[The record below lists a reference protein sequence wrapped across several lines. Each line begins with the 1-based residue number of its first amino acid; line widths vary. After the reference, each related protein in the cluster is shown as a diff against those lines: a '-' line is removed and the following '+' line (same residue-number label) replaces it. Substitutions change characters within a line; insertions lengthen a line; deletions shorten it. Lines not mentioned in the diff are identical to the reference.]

1 MGRFDILKGDNNV
14 KEKTQNK
21 RRNKKPKQKQQNQQ
35 NQQSSQSNN
44 KETLQQELRPV
55 KEEELRPVKEE
66 EVMQEKSNPSSTIS
80 PWVLAMQ
87 KRKAEEDEAKKYVI
101 NENDPKY
108 WNGVKW
114 VGPMFLKSEHSK
126 TIPEFNKNRLC
137 STHIVF
143 HGKTKY
149 SRNGKVWYDTWEET
163 FSKNQ
168 LEAIKTQEAYEYHS
182 NCCKVLGEYCDKLE
196 TESLNYYL
204 ETGEMDEFAKARL
217 DRLEYEK
224 YAEQFE
230 TTEEELETNS
240 NSDDYD
246 SDYLEDDEYN

>member
-1 MGRFDILKGDNNV
+1 MGRFDVLKCDNSV
-14 KEKTQNK
+14 KEKTQKK
-21 RRNKKPKQKQQNQQ
+21 RKKEKSNQKSQQ
-35 NQQSSQSNN
+35 
-44 KETLQQELRPV
+44 L
-55 KEEELRPVKEE
+55 KEEEQDTIK
-66 EVMQEKSNPSSTIS
+66 QEQDTIKQEQDTIKQEQDNPPPTKPIIS

-87 KRKAEEDEAKKYVI
+87 KRKAEEDETTKYII

-114 VGPMFLKSEHSK
+114 IGPMFLKSEYSK
-126 TIPEFNKNRLC
+126 TIPDSSKSELC

-143 HGKTKY
+143 RGKTKY
-149 SRNGKVWYDTWEET
+149 SRNGKVWYDTWDDT

-168 LEAIKTQEAYEYHS
+168 LQSIKNIEAYEYHR

-196 TESLNYYL
+196 TQSLNYYL
-204 ETGEMDEFAKARL
+204 ETGEMDEYTKAQL

-230 TTEEELETNS
+230 MTEEELEINS
-240 NSDDYD
+240 NSDEYE
-246 SDYLEDDEYN
+246 SDYLEDDDYN

>member
-21 RRNKKPKQKQQNQQ
+21 RRNKKPKQKQQSSQ

-44 KETLQQELRPV
+44 KETPQQELRPV
-55 KEEELRPVKEE
+55 KEEKE
-66 EVMQEKSNPSSTIS
+66 SNPIPTIS

-114 VGPMFLKSEHSK
+114 IGPMFLKSEHSK
-126 TIPEFNKNRLC
+126 TIPESNKNRLC

-149 SRNGKVWYDTWEET
+149 SRNGKIWYDTWEET

-168 LEAIKTQEAYEYHS
+168 LEAIKDLEAYEYHH
-182 NCCKVLGEYCDKLE
+182 NCCKVLDEYCDKLE

-204 ETGEMDEFAKARL
+204 ETGEMDEYAKARL

-230 TTEEELETNS
+230 ITEEELETNS

-246 SDYLEDDEYN
+246 SDYLEDDYYN